1 MPVMVTPE
9 CGERWK
15 RASSDRMAAMRGV
28 AGSGRLAGL
37 APSDQQVTLRGGA
50 SSSDSVEPGSSWPW
64 CGCFLQN
71 NTVKSCLQK
80 RSSGHL
86 PRARPSQLRCLVL
99 NSLSALQRG
108 SWADQGRAGPT
119 ASSSS
124 TCAATRSRLS
134 T

>member
-1 MPVMVTPE
+1 MTDIWVPVMVTPE

-64 CGCFLQN
+64 CGCFLNKHSQVISAEAQLGPPAAGQ
-71 NTVKSCLQK
+71 T
-80 RSSGHL
+80 L
-86 PRARPSQLRCLVL
+86 PVALLGAEQSVRPPARLL
-99 NSLSALQRG
+99 G
-108 SWADQGRAGPT
+108 
-119 ASSSS
+119 
-124 TCAATRSRLS
+124 
-134 T
+134 